1 MTAPV
6 WVVDTNVLVSA
17 ALTAGGNCDRILRAA
32 VEGRIRLAWSPP
44 MLAEYRAVLLRPRF
58 KLPPPIVRSLL
69 NAFGPSDQVSPKTS
83 PALPDPD
90 DEVFLAVALATPD
103 KILVTAAVDG
113 GLYRTSNSENRFT
126 ARSKVCVFTAPA

>member
-17 ALTAGGNCDRILRAA
+17 ALTAGGNCDRIFRAA

-58 KLPPPIVRSLL
+58 KLPLPIVSSLL

-83 PALPDPD
+83 TALPDPD
-90 DEVFLAVALATPD
+90 DEVFLAIALATPD
-103 KILVTAAVDG
+103 KILVTGNLAHFPPETCLPVEVLNPRTAVQR
-113 GLYRTSNSENRFT
+113 LS
-126 ARSKVCVFTAPA
+126 